1 MERGTTAP
9 AVHTHRQ
16 YPINV
21 TEAQSQQL
29 LPCRPNANGE
39 KKDPTDHFLKD
50 NAMQQRYD
58 ERDLYS

>member
-21 TEAQSQQL
+21 TEAQWQQL
-29 LPCRPNANGE
+29 LPLRPKRKWRKEGP
-39 KKDPTDHFLKD
+39 D
-50 NAMQQRYD
+50 
-58 ERDLYS
+58 